1 MKSYH
6 ITYKSTSPTAEFPLV
21 KSVNYNETSVVI
33 EDLEPWTEYSV
44 TVEAENVA
52 GRGPSSEPVTVRT
65 FAIGL

>member
-6 ITYKSTSPTAEFPLV
+6 ITCKSTSPTAEFPLV

-33 EDLEPWTEYSV
+33 EDLEPWTEYRV
-44 TVEAENVA
+44 TVEAENIA

-65 FAIGL
+65 FAIGQ